1 MEEECFAMEE
11 EPPSKWDDWK
21 WQLKASITTIEQLE
35 KSIKLE
41 EYEKNLN
48 KKLKFRITPY
58 YLEVI
63 KKSPAL
69 RKTMV
74 PTIYENITTENEEAD
89 PLHED
94 KQSPVPGIVHRYPDR
109 VLFLVTNFCSAN
121 CRYCTRSRIIENS
134 KRSINPNQWEAGIN
148 YIKEHKEI
156 RDVLI
161 SGGDP
166 LTLPGTQ
173 LEFLLKSIRSI
184 EHVEIIRIG
193 TKVPAVLPQRITK
206 DLINILK
213 KYHPLFINI
222 HFTHPDELTKETKLA
237 CEMLANAGIPLG
249 SQTVLLKDINDNLE
263 TMKKLMTGLLKLR
276 VKPYYIYQCDLVQ
289 GTSHFRTKV
298 EDGIEIIKSLRGFTS
313 GLAVPHYIIDAP
325 GGGGKIPIS
334 PDYYHIDSDGKVIL
348 TNYKDEIYYY

>member
-1 MEEECFAMEE
+1 MGEDCIAPVEE
-11 EPPSKWDDWK
+11 EPPGKDDWK
-21 WQLKASITTIEQLE
+21 WQLKNSITSFEELEKLIQLE
-35 KSIKLE
+35 E
-41 EYEKNLN
+41 HEKVN

-58 YLEVI
+58 YLDVI
-63 KKSPAL
+63 KKSSAL
-69 RKTMV
+69 RKTMI
-74 PTIYENITTENEEAD
+74 PTLYEDIVLPEEAAD

-94 KQSPVPGIVHRYPDR
+94 DQSPVSNIVHRYPDR

-121 CRYCTRSRIIENS
+121 CRYCTRSRMIENS
-134 KRSINPNQWEAGIN
+134 NRSINTRQWESGIE
-148 YIKEHKEI
+148 YIKQHPEI

-173 LEFLLKSIRSI
+173 LEFLLSSIRKI

-206 DLINILK
+206 DLVNILK
-213 KYHPLFINI
+213 KYHPLYINI
-222 HFTHPDELTKETKLA
+222 HFTHPDELTKETKNA

-249 SQTVLLKDINDNLE
+249 SQTVLLKDVNDDVQ
-263 TMKKLMTGLLKLR
+263 TMKKLMTGLLKIR
-276 VKPYYIYQCDLVQ
+276 VKPYYIYQCDPVQ
-289 GTSHFRTKV
+289 GTSHFRTTV
-298 EDGIEIIKSLRGFTS
+298 EKGLEIIRGLQGFTS

-334 PDYYHIDSDGKVIL
+334 PDYYKIDGEGKIIL
-348 TNYKDEIYYY
+348 TNYKSQQYTYP